1 MNRDFYEGI
10 GEILASARN
19 KVYQTANFAMVEA
32 YWLIGK
38 SIIEEQNGE
47 DRAEYGAGLLKELSA
62 QMTKDFGKGF
72 TVTNLKNMR
81 QYCLTFP
88 NGYALRNELSWTH
101 YRQVMKTERT
111 NIRLRLCGQ
120 SAIIVV

>member
-1 MNRDFYEGI
+1 
-10 GEILASARN
+10 
-19 KVYQTANFAMVEA
+19 
-32 YWLIGK
+32 
-38 SIIEEQNGE
+38 
-47 DRAEYGAGLLKELSA
+47 
-62 QMTKDFGKGF
+62 MTKDFGKGF